1 MNKIPENTWY
11 QWYAWLIDR
20 ILESMKKSENDAK
33 QKVMRLFESKM
44 DNNTFTNFKPKKTA
58 VLR

>member
-44 DNNTFTNFKPKKTA
+44 DNNTFTNFKPKK
-58 VLR
+58 LRF

>member
-44 DNNTFTNFKPKKTA
+44 DNNTFTNFKPKKAA